1 MLFWLYLHQIYGKF
15 IVLEKEILEGFI
27 YSKVHSVPGFGK
39 SENKEKFL
47 MTMKMKSIYKLLK
60 YYLYFEKRQSASFL
74 LDKENRK
81 GEEEMK
87 KENHEI
93 ICVKLRNSKNTE
105 TCILECYG
113 YEHAKKTIE
122 NQIEVIK
129 DDWHVV
135 IDSPIVE
142 QIVSELYYE
151 SDQYKTGKAMD
162 IFKNYCETKIKEF
175 EPYLYTDEYGNS
187 RKAEVLLEYSY
198 FRGYKDGLIVDAPEI
213 IDSQDGIPYTA
224 KNSNMIPIDCSMITF
239 VELVKQMDFK
249 YISDKCYENILE
261 YWDEIFMTEILEINN
276 DEIQDENEVEL

>member
-1 MLFWLYLHQIYGKF
+1 MLFWPYLHQIYGRF
-15 IVLEKEILEGFI
+15 IVLEKKILEGFI

-93 ICVKLRNSKNTE
+93 IYVKLRNSKK
-105 TCILECYG
+105 CILECYG

-213 IDSQDGIPYTA
+213 IDSQDGIAYTA

>member
-1 MLFWLYLHQIYGKF
+1 M
-15 IVLEKEILEGFI
+15 
-27 YSKVHSVPGFGK
+27 
-39 SENKEKFL
+39 
-47 MTMKMKSIYKLLK
+47 
-60 YYLYFEKRQSASFL
+60 YFEKRQIASFL

-93 ICVKLRNSKNTE
+93 IYVKLRNSKNTE

-129 DDWHVV
+129 DDWHIV
-135 IDSPIVE
+135 IDSPTVE
-142 QIVSELYYE
+142 QIVSDLYYE

-213 IDSQDGIPYTA
+213 IDSQDGIAYTA
-224 KNSNMIPIDCSMITF
+224 KNSNMIPIDCSTKDTFNKMIIAL
-239 VELVKQMDFK
+239 EAYLNIDFSR
-249 YISDKCYENILE
+249 YPTNNRNEYHFYLSDNKNVSIGLEIFLE
-261 YWDEIFMTEILEINN
+261 YVKEIYNYLKRLAGFYYESVLYKWEY
-276 DEIQDENEVEL
+276 EK

>member
-93 ICVKLRNSKNTE
+93 IYVKLRNSKNIE

-213 IDSQDGIPYTA
+213 IDSQDGIAYTA

-239 VELVKQMDFK
+239 VELVKQIDFK

>member
-1 MLFWLYLHQIYGKF
+1 
-15 IVLEKEILEGFI
+15 
-27 YSKVHSVPGFGK
+27 
-39 SENKEKFL
+39 
-47 MTMKMKSIYKLLK
+47 MKMKSIYKLLK

-93 ICVKLRNSKNTE
+93 LCGKLRNSKNTE
-105 TCILECYG
+105 TCILESYG
-113 YEHAKKTIE
+113 YEHAIKTIE
-122 NQIEVIK
+122 NQSEVIK
-129 DDWHVV
+129 DDWHVL

-213 IDSQDGIPYTA
+213 IDSQDGIAYTA

-261 YWDEIFMTEILEINN
+261 YWDEIFMTEILEMNN

>member
-47 MTMKMKSIYKLLK
+47 MTMKMKSIYKLVK
-60 YYLYFEKRQSASFL
+60 YYLYFEKRQIASFL

-93 ICVKLRNSKNTE
+93 IYVKLRNSKNTE

-135 IDSPIVE
+135 IDSPTVE

-213 IDSQDGIPYTA
+213 IDSQDGIAYTA

-261 YWDEIFMTEILEINN
+261 YWDEIFMTEILEMNN